1 MADLDRRDPIRGDS
15 QPGRCWTLA
24 NVNEA
29 TPLTLTALEWS
40 LWGTAVELGALG
52 CWHDFGFVARREVR
66 ESTDPNERVTSC
78 FYGRQAMNID
88 RTRLIMA
95 QIPGTDADDFERD
108 ILGWVRPDA
117 VPAPNTLRRLPVIAA
132 KAPLVL
138 ARQTKAIAALHAEQT
153 RWWRNHVLG
162 GAAQDPWALLD
173 DAAARFV
180 HAMRVHVRTRTLL
193 QGFQSAVADI
203 CAKAGCP
210 ELSAT
215 LLSGYGGVI
224 ETSIADDVWL
234 LSRDRVSRDDVVRAH
249 GYHGPNEGNPRAR
262 VWREDPGMIDALAKA
277 AAARSDD
284 ERPRLRE
291 AGAIRAREAAEA
303 ELLRRLPAPRRA
315 LTRVVLRTAG
325 RQVRNLGLGKAAFLT
340 AVDGCRAASRRIGD
354 SLVAEGRLADPDD
367 VFHLTPAEL
376 RGPGPARAA
385 PVTWGQNWAGLDTW
399 GQNWAGLVVRRRDHH
414 REYERL
420 TLPVVFV
427 GMPVP
432 VSEEAP
438 ADGPVT
444 GVCGAPGV
452 VEGTAR
458 VVLDPQDAEP
468 LEPGDI
474 LVCRLTDPSWAALF
488 SMADG
493 LVIDIGGPASHGAI
507 VARELGV
514 PCVIGTDDGTRRIR
528 TGDRLRVDADAGTVT
543 VL

>member
-1 MADLDRRDPIRGDS
+1 MTALDERDPIRGDS
-15 QPGRCWTLA
+15 EPGRCWTLA

-52 CWHDFGFVARREVR
+52 SWYDFGFIARDDVR
-66 ESTDPNERVTSC
+66 ESADPNQRVTSC

-117 VPAPNTLRRLPVIAA
+117 VPAPNTLRRVPVIAA

-138 ARQTKAIAALHAEQT
+138 ARQTRAIAALHADQT
-153 RWWRNHVLG
+153 AWWRDHVLRG
-162 GAAQDPWALLD
+162 GPAEDPWALLD
-173 DAAARFV
+173 DATARFG
-180 HAMRVHVRTRTLL
+180 HAMRVHVRSRTLL
-193 QGFQSAVADI
+193 QGFQSAVADV

-234 LSRDRVSRDDVVRAH
+234 LSRGRVGRDDVVRAH

-262 VWREDPGMIDALAKA
+262 VWREDPDMIDALAKA

-291 AGAIRAREAAEA
+291 ARAVRAREAAEA
-303 ELLRRLPAPRRA
+303 ELLARVPAAKRPLTRA
-315 LTRVVLRTAG
+315 LLRAAG
-325 RQVRNLGLGKAAFLT
+325 SQVRNLGLGKAAFLT
-340 AVDGCRAASRRIGD
+340 AVDGCRAAVRRIGD
-354 SLVAEGRLADPDD
+354 SLAAEGRLADPDD
-367 VFHLTPAEL
+367 VFHLTPTEL
-376 RGPGPARAA
+376 RGPGTGWADLVTSRRARHA
-385 PVTWGQNWAGLDTW
+385 
-399 GQNWAGLVVRRRDHH
+399 
-414 REYERL
+414 EYDRL

-427 GMPVP
+427 GMPEP
-432 VSEEAP
+432 VSAEAP

-444 GVCGAPGV
+444 GVCGAPGT

-458 VVLDPQDAEP
+458 VVLDPLDAEP

-493 LVIDIGGPASHGAI
+493 LVIDVGGPASHGAI

-528 TGDRLRVDADAGTVT
+528 TGDRLRVDGDAGTVT